1 MGRKRRKIIR
11 RTARAPPK
19 VFACPLCGAQAV
31 TVTQVMRFRAVVSC
45 GKCGVSH
52 EVPWLKSYM
61 PVDAYST
68 WYDIVTGR
76 VSPEKVREKIERLEA
91 VEVEALQSESGEPV
105 EVVEEGDELGAA
117 DSGGSGVEN
126 RES

>member
-11 RTARAPPK
+11 RSVRAPPK

-31 TVTQVMRFRAVVSC
+31 TVTQVQRFRAVVSC

-61 PVDAYST
+61 PIDAYST

-91 VEVEALQSESGEPV
+91 ATVEVPASEPSETYEAPDESLQIETEDAP
-105 EVVEEGDELGAA
+105 EQDE
-117 DSGGSGVEN
+117 DSQA
-126 RES
+126 

>member
-31 TVTQVMRFRAVVSC
+31 TVTQVMRFRAVVAC
-45 GKCGVSH
+45 GNCGVSH
-52 EVPWLKSYM
+52 EVPWLRSYM

-76 VSPEKVREKIERLEA
+76 ISPEKVKEKIDRLEA
-91 VEVEALQSESGEPV
+91 VEVEVLESESSEPA
-105 EVVEEGDELGAA
+105 EVVEKGGQLEADET
-117 DSGGSGVEN
+117 GGSDAEN

>member
-19 VFACPLCGAQAV
+19 VFVCPLCGAQAV

-52 EVPWLKSYM
+52 EVPWLKSYL

-91 VEVEALQSESGEPV
+91 VVVEASQAESGEPV
-105 EVVEEGDELGAA
+105 EASEEGSQLEAP
-117 DSGGSGVEN
+117 DSSESSEEN
-126 RES
+126 RET

>member
-11 RTARAPPK
+11 KTVRSPPK

-31 TVTQVMRFRAVVSC
+31 TVTQKERFRAVVVC

-52 EVPWLKSYM
+52 EVPWLRSYL

-76 VSPEKVREKIERLEA
+76 VKPEKVRERIERLEA
-91 VEVEALQSESGEPV
+91 AAVEVASTESFDTFEA
-105 EVVEEGDELGAA
+105 EEGSQTEASDT
-117 DSGGSGVEN
+117 GVQKEDQV
-126 RES
+126 

>member
-76 VSPEKVREKIERLEA
+76 VSPEKVKEKIERLEA
-91 VEVEALQSESGEPV
+91 VAVEAVQSESGEPV
-105 EVVEEGDELGAA
+105 EALEEGGEPEAA
-117 DSGGSGVEN
+117 DSGESGE
-126 RES
+126 